1 MQCADSDEIE
11 PRHVM
16 RRAVFAEED
25 QGDTTAQQ
33 YCCAFV
39 WRQTRWDWLN
49 SKLYQFVYRLEY
61 LKANHSHCMN
71 RNNVSCASPRQPQQR
86 SSWPSLSFPQSSSK
100 CSYSFMCPERTNVPI
115 NSYLKFRGFSHPHWK
130 SITTRARVNGYVL
143 LPIFLRVPAPLP
155 AVFRRWLCQKKG
167 AITL

>member
-100 CSYSFMCPERTNVPI
+100 CSYSFTCPERTNVPI
-115 NSYLKFRGFSHPHWK
+115 NSYLKFRGFSHPPENLLQQE
-130 SITTRARVNGYVL
+130 RVLTAMFYFQYFYVYRL
-143 LPIFLRVPAPLP
+143 HFQQCFADDCAKR
-155 AVFRRWLCQKKG
+155 KG
-167 AITL
+167 P